1 MKLNLEK
8 FKNGGDKRE
17 KISIEN
23 ASEIFK
29 MFDDFNVSLTSETR
43 DIISGA
49 TTAGYITQ
57 EDLEKLLKL
66 IKQSELINE

>member
-23 ASEIFK
+23 ANEIFK
-29 MFDDFNVSLTSETR
+29 MFDEFNVSLTGETR

-49 TTAGYITQ
+49 TTAGYIIQ
-57 EDLEKLLKL
+57 EDLEKLL
-66 IKQSELINE
+66 ELIRKSETIDE

>member
-1 MKLNLEK
+1 MELNLEK
-8 FKNGGDKRE
+8 FKNSGDKRE

-29 MFDDFNVSLTSETR
+29 MFDDFNVSLMGETR
-43 DIISGA
+43 DIISEA

-57 EDLEKLLKL
+57 ENLEKLLEL
-66 IKQSELINE
+66 IKQSEKINE

>member
-23 ASEIFK
+23 ANEIFK
-29 MFDDFNVSLTSETR
+29 MFDDFNVSLAGETR
-43 DIISGA
+43 DIISEA

-57 EDLEKLLKL
+57 ENLEKLLKL